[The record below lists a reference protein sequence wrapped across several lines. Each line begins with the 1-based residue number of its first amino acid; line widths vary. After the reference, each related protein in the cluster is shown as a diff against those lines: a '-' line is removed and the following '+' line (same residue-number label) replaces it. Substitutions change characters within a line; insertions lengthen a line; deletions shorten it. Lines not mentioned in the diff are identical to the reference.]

1 MSDPDVPDIATL
13 TSDIVYE
20 NRWMRVREDWT
31 QFRDGSTGLYGYVDK
46 PDFAIVAP
54 ICSGRVHLVQ
64 QFRYPIRARH
74 WEFPQGSFDARSLE
88 QASHVAAEELEQET
102 GLRAARILEVGHL
115 YPLYGTVNQSYRIFL
130 ASDLFQGQPHR
141 EREEQ
146 DLITQSFDLQTFEEM
161 LRNGTIQDAG
171 TMASY
176 GLLKLKGLV

>member
-1 MSDPDVPDIATL
+1 MPDPETPDITTL
-13 TSDIVYE
+13 SSDIVYE
-20 NRWMRVREDWT
+20 NRWMRVREDRT
-31 QFRDGSTGLYGYVDK
+31 RFRDGSTGLYGYVDK

-88 QASHVAAEELEQET
+88 QASQVAAEELEQET

-130 ASDLFQGQPHR
+130 ASDLSQGQPHR

-146 DLITQSFDLQTFEEM
+146 DLITQSFDLETFEEM